1 MNEYENFILTKE
13 HKKFTEFCNACKEYR
28 YMANSKLK
36 CNKQVPGPHFLFLFS
51 FFVKN
56 FDIFAVKDLVEK
68 RLTLANIL
76 FLIPGITERRLE
88 NNASNPTLATFAG
101 EILVSM
107 P

>member
-1 MNEYENFILTKE
+1 MGHFFKW
-13 HKKFTEFCNACKEYR
+13 
-28 YMANSKLK
+28 ANSKLK